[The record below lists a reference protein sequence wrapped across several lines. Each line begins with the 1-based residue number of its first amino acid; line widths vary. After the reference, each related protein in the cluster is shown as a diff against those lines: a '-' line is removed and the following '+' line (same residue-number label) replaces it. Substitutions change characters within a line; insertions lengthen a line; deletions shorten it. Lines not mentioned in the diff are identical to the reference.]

1 MHSAGDVRMLS
12 VQCHH
17 HRKQKGCVKGPMIKR
32 EKKVGSWVGEPIN
45 GHIHVVACVPLPSVR
60 APRLVLFIVNYL
72 FIFY

>member
-1 MHSAGDVRMLS
+1 M
-12 VQCHH
+12 
-17 HRKQKGCVKGPMIKR
+17 KGPMIKR